1 MYLSKQHHIAVICSD
16 YAKAKEFYVDKL
28 GFRLVR
34 EVYREAQGDY
44 LRMLRL
50 GDTVLELFIRPDAPR
65 RVTNPEAL
73 GLRHLA
79 FHVEDVEK
87 AAAWLNSLGIDYDP
101 STCSIPEPTLRALTA
116 VCGLLSP
123 AALVGFILLDR
134 HATKHTW
141 WCIFSRAE
149 VKFYLAKGER
159 LYRTRYEQENQ
170 QAGVVIVYVFLSIV
184 TVLAVVMAVM
194 NLMGQS
200 LYLPDF

>member
-1 MYLSKQHHIAVICSD
+1 MRISRKPPKDQDYYYAPNTPYPKDRWVHIPYVRYSRKERLLQHLIMGSAAILVAVLFV
-16 YAKAKEFYVDKL
+16 YTLVLNGL
-28 GFRLVR
+28 GV
-34 EVYREAQGDY
+34 
-44 LRMLRL
+44 
-50 GDTVLELFIRPDAPR
+50 
-65 RVTNPEAL
+65 
-73 GLRHLA
+73 
-79 FHVEDVEK
+79 
-87 AAAWLNSLGIDYDP
+87 DYDP
-101 STCSIPEPTLRALTA
+101 TTCSIPEPTLRTLTA

-159 LYRTRYEQENQ
+159 LYRTRREQENQ

-194 NLMGQS
+194 NLTGQS
-200 LYLPDF
+200 LDLTGF

>member
-1 MYLSKQHHIAVICSD
+1 MRISRKPPKDQDYYYAPNTPYPKDRWVHIP
-16 YAKAKEFYVDKL
+16 YARYSRKE
-28 GFRLVR
+28 RLL
-34 EVYREAQGDY
+34 Q
-44 LRMLRL
+44 
-50 GDTVLELFIRPDAPR
+50 
-65 RVTNPEAL
+65 
-73 GLRHLA
+73 HLA
-79 FHVEDVEK
+79 MGS
-87 AAAWLNSLGIDYDP
+87 AAILVAVLFVYTLVLNGLGVDYDP
-101 STCSIPEPTLRALTA
+101 TTCSIPEPTLRALTA

-123 AALVGFILLDR
+123 VALVGFILLDR

>member
-1 MYLSKQHHIAVICSD
+1 MRISRKPPKDQDYYYAPNTPYPKDRWVHIPYVRYSRRERLLQHLIMGSATILTV
-16 YAKAKEFYVDKL
+16 AL
-28 GFRLVR
+28 LVATL
-34 EVYREAQGDY
+34 V
-44 LRMLRL
+44 
-50 GDTVLELFIRPDAPR
+50 
-65 RVTNPEAL
+65 
-73 GLRHLA
+73 
-79 FHVEDVEK
+79 
-87 AAAWLNSLGIDYDP
+87 LNSLGIDYDP

-159 LYRTRYEQENQ
+159 LYRTRREQENQ

-184 TVLAVVMAVM
+184 TVLAVVMAIM
-194 NLMGQS
+194 NLTGQS
-200 LYLPDF
+200 LDLTGF

>member
-1 MYLSKQHHIAVICSD
+1 MRISRKPPKDQDYYYAPNTPYPKDSWVHIPYARYSRKERLLQNLAMGSAAILVAVLFV
-16 YAKAKEFYVDKL
+16 YTLVLNGL
-28 GFRLVR
+28 GV
-34 EVYREAQGDY
+34 
-44 LRMLRL
+44 
-50 GDTVLELFIRPDAPR
+50 
-65 RVTNPEAL
+65 
-73 GLRHLA
+73 
-79 FHVEDVEK
+79 
-87 AAAWLNSLGIDYDP
+87 DYDP
-101 STCSIPEPTLRALTA
+101 TTCSIPEPTLRALTA
-116 VCGLLSP
+116 VCGFLSP

>member
-1 MYLSKQHHIAVICSD
+1 MCISRKPPKDQDYYYAPNTPYPKDSWVHIPYVRYSRKERLLQHLIMGSAAILTV
-16 YAKAKEFYVDKL
+16 AL
-28 GFRLVR
+28 LV
-34 EVYREAQGDY
+34 AT
-44 LRMLRL
+44 L
-50 GDTVLELFIRPDAPR
+50 I
-65 RVTNPEAL
+65 
-73 GLRHLA
+73 
-79 FHVEDVEK
+79 
-87 AAAWLNSLGIDYDP
+87 LNSLGIDYDP
-101 STCSIPEPTLRALTA
+101 TTCSIPEPTLRTLTA
-116 VCGLLSP
+116 VCGFLSP

-184 TVLAVVMAVM
+184 TVLAVVMAIM
-194 NLMGQS
+194 NLTGQS

>member
-1 MYLSKQHHIAVICSD
+1 MRISRKPPKDQDYYYAPNTPYPKDSWVHIP
-16 YAKAKEFYVDKL
+16 YARYSRKE
-28 GFRLVR
+28 RLL
-34 EVYREAQGDY
+34 Q
-44 LRMLRL
+44 
-50 GDTVLELFIRPDAPR
+50 
-65 RVTNPEAL
+65 
-73 GLRHLA
+73 HLA
-79 FHVEDVEK
+79 MGSAGILTVALL
-87 AAAWLNSLGIDYDP
+87 AATLILNSLGIDYDP
-101 STCSIPEPTLRALTA
+101 STCSIPEPTLRTLTA

-159 LYRTRYEQENQ
+159 LYRTRREQENQ

-194 NLMGQS
+194 NLTGQS
-200 LYLPDF
+200 LDLTGF

>member
-1 MYLSKQHHIAVICSD
+1 MRISRKPPKDQDYYYAPNTLYPKDSWVHIPYVRYSRKERLLQNLAMGSAAILVAVLFV
-16 YAKAKEFYVDKL
+16 YTLVLNGL
-28 GFRLVR
+28 GV
-34 EVYREAQGDY
+34 
-44 LRMLRL
+44 
-50 GDTVLELFIRPDAPR
+50 
-65 RVTNPEAL
+65 
-73 GLRHLA
+73 
-79 FHVEDVEK
+79 
-87 AAAWLNSLGIDYDP
+87 DYDP
-101 STCSIPEPTLRALTA
+101 TTCSIPEPTLRALTA
-116 VCGLLSP
+116 VCGLQSP
-123 AALVGFILLDR
+123 VALVGFILLDR